1 MNIVKVSLYNY
12 SFEANVSELKAII
25 TKGVGRF
32 SSECYE
38 DIPFPDLDLGWVDF
52 GQLAYERLGKRE
64 NNFGRVPFASFK
76 LGDELYIY
84 DDISYL
90 FKRKSDNGISKASST
105 GVVVACYNP
114 QVGNTAKTLF
124 FDYLDFTQAEF
135 DTSSV
140 LTGYYNQP
148 LTKKTGNIICAK
160 TVEHH
165 NVYDTIHKCRDEKEI
180 WETIKGKCLRVVDIV
195 ETAKGIY
202 WPKRDGL
209 LISPIRKENRC
220 LLDIRNIPVFEFV
233 DKNPVFLPDY
243 DPRYFYEDYRIVS
256 SDDKTKWG
264 IINVRTNKTVVPCVF
279 DDIKWGEGFW
289 REASGDTI
297 VSEDDVNKSPT
308 RKFEYVRFYKSR
320 MKALFRISDLD
331 KIQF

>member
-1 MNIVKVSLYNY
+1 MNIGKTSLLNC
-12 SFEANVSELKAII
+12 SFEDNISVLTSIMRNRVS
-25 TKGVGRF
+25 RF
-32 SSECYE
+32 SLDLYK
-38 DIPFPDLDLGWVDF
+38 DIPFPGFSSAGVDF

-64 NNFGRVPFASFK
+64 NTFGRVPFASFK
-76 LGDELYIY
+76 LGDELYVD
-84 DDISYL
+84 DDINYL
-90 FKRKSDNGISKASST
+90 FKRDVDFSSSPSA

-114 QVGNTAKTLF
+114 KVGNTAKALL

-220 LLDIRNIPVFEFV
+220 LLDIRNVPVFEFV
-233 DKNPVFLPDY
+233 DINPVFLPDY

-297 VSEDDVNKSPT
+297 VSEDDVNNSPT
-308 RKFEYVRFYKSR
+308 RKFEYVRFYKSGL
-320 MKALFRISDLD
+320 KALFRISDLD